1 MKTISHSL
9 IALFSLLV
17 LSCGSSSGIDP
28 HLSLEQQ
35 QEATEI
41 NLVGKWKIRPPQTFG
56 KSSSLKFNADCTIDE
71 IEFFEEGDYILVV
84 SVLEGDGEE
93 VSKVFRGKYD
103 LLFTENGDDLLLEK
117 IVLMEQNYIS
127 SNNFPS
133 LGSIATIDEIEL
145 TDISVSFRIQ
155 LGEGTNEFCNTGQ
168 SIELAGDKE
177 EQIAPDAAED
187 SNHIR
192 FQNEWRFI
200 SVTAT
205 SDNPDAPQNEEVL
218 CELFEGEYFDRCYDE
233 STGEFSGDCPQANTV
248 TLLISGYGTYLFSY
262 YDVNEN
268 LLSTEQGDWR
278 WRTDSSTA
286 FTVFEVKSPDETFEE
301 SNTIINIVQISDT
314 ALQLSENTTDS
325 DLGEQTFTYSLQ
337 LASLT
342 YQDAECGDFSSMN
355 TTD

>member
-1 MKTISHSL
+1 MTSYFRTL
-9 IALFSLLV
+9 IALFSLLL
-17 LSCGSSSGIDP
+17 LSCGSSSGNDP
-28 HLSLEQQ
+28 HLSIEEQQ
-35 QEATEI
+35 DALEI
-41 NLVGKWKIRPPQTFG
+41 NLVGKWKIRRLQPLG
-56 KSSSLKFNADCTIDE
+56 SSKNSLTSDCSIDE
-71 IEFFEEGDYILVV
+71 IEFFEEGDYILSV
-84 SVLEGDGEE
+84 SILESEGEE
-93 VSKVFRGKYD
+93 ISKVFRGKYD
-103 LLFTENGDDLLLEK
+103 LLFTETADEILLEK

-127 SNNFPS
+127 GANFPS
-133 LGSIATIDEIEL
+133 VGSIATIDEIAL
-145 TDISVSFRIQ
+145 TDTEVSFRIQ

-205 SDNPDAPQNEEVL
+205 SDNPAATQNGEVL

-233 STGEFSGDCPQANTV
+233 STGEFSSDCPQANTV

-262 YDVNEN
+262 YDTAEN

-278 WRTDSSTA
+278 WKTDSSTA
-286 FTVFEVKSPDETFEE
+286 FTVFEVKSLSETFEE

-314 ALQLSENTTDS
+314 TLQLSENTSDS

-342 YQDAECGDFSSMN
+342 YQDAECGDFSSIS